1 MIFLEMH
8 VAECIPIA
16 AYVVLVAKAFPECF
30 RNVLMFEEDVFLFID
45 LGWSEVILASLS
57 AESLGIKT
65 LFWTTIVGVSS
76 LFPQKRESYNVFWA
90 FKNNFFYSSQ

>member
-8 VAECIPIA
+8 VAECIPIS

-45 LGWSEVILASLS
+45 LG
-57 AESLGIKT
+57 
-65 LFWTTIVGVSS
+65 
-76 LFPQKRESYNVFWA
+76 
-90 FKNNFFYSSQ
+90 